1 MRPTT
6 FTFWTVSG
14 ADLPISWTEVQRRI
28 ADTEE
33 NGSGRTQH
41 PG

>member
-14 ADLPISWTEVQRRI
+14 ADLPVAWTEVRRRVADAQR
-28 ADTEE
+28 TEDA
-33 NGSGRTQH
+33 R
-41 PG
+41 